1 MGRYIQRETYLRQLM
16 DRMGNG
22 EVKIITGPR
31 RSGKSW
37 LLNRIFKDYLL
48 EQGVAE
54 DNIIIVS
61 FDMDD
66 DEETGDLTDRQ
77 ALKSYLYSRIT
88 DDTTPYYIILDEVQE
103 VEGFEKLVNGL
114 NARDN
119 VDVYITGSN
128 SHFLSSDIKTIFRG
142 RGDEVKVWPFSFREF
157 CTDRTEPV
165 SELWKEY
172 YTYGGMPGLLRQ
184 RTSEQK
190 VAYLQRLWNK
200 TYLDDVVERHKVKNR
215 EALSALADALCS
227 SVGSLT
233 NPNRISNVMSNVQNT
248 KIDSETVSNYIG
260 YLEEAFLFEGAKRYN
275 IKGNKYFESIK
286 KYYSV
291 DVGLRNAKLNFR
303 QQEIT
308 HIMENVIYNELRMRG
323 FAVDVGVVEA
333 REMRNGKSE
342 YIQYEID
349 FIASNG
355 RDKYYIQSAF
365 SLDSEEKR
373 QQELRSLLKV
383 DDSFQ
388 KIVITGSDIAAYTDD
403 KGIRI
408 IDVLT
413 ESDSLRWHQTIAG
426 DPADWL
432 HYWAPGGPMEQ
443 GIQMLGI
450 KSLPWF
456 AVTDSTGL
464 VVYSG
469 PNCDLA
475 SKKASE
481 LIR

>member
-1 MGRYIQRETYLRQLM
+1 MEKYIKRETYLQQLI

-48 EQGVAE
+48 GQGVEE

-61 FDMDD
+61 FDLDD
-66 DEETGDLTDRQ
+66 EEETGDLTDRQ

-88 DDTTPYYIILDEVQE
+88 DASKPYYVILDEVQE
-103 VEGFEKLVNGL
+103 VEGFEKIVNGL
-114 NARDN
+114 NAKDN

-142 RGDEVKVWPFSFREF
+142 RGDEVRVWPFSFREF
-157 CTDRTEPV
+157 CSDRSEPV

-184 RTSEQK
+184 RTPEQK

-215 EALSALADALCS
+215 DALSTLADALCS

-233 NPNRISNVMSNVQNT
+233 NPNRISNVLRNIQNT
-248 KIDSETVSNYIG
+248 KIDPETISNYIG
-260 YLEEAFLFEGAKRYN
+260 YLEEAFLFEGSKRYN
-275 IKGNKYFESIK
+275 IKGNRYFESIK

-355 RDKYYIQSAF
+355 TDKYYVQSAF
-365 SLDSEEKR
+365 SLDGDEKR
-373 QQELRSLLKV
+373 QQELKSLLKV

-388 KIVITGSDIAAYTDD
+388 KIVITGNDIAEYTDA
-403 KGIRI
+403 KGIRFMG
-408 IDVLT
+408 LFQFLQ
-413 ESDSLRWHQTIAG
+413 S
-426 DPADWL
+426 
-432 HYWAPGGPMEQ
+432 
-443 GIQMLGI
+443 GI
-450 KSLPWF
+450 
-456 AVTDSTGL
+456 
-464 VVYSG
+464 
-469 PNCDLA
+469 
-475 SKKASE
+475 
-481 LIR
+481 

>member
-1 MGRYIQRETYLRQLM
+1 MERYIQRETYLRQLT

-157 CTDRTEPV
+157 CTDRTEPIN
-165 SELWKEY
+165 ELWKEY

-233 NPNRISNVMSNVQNT
+233 NPNRISNVMRNVQNT

-403 KGIRI
+403 KGIRFMG
-408 IDVLT
+408 LFQFLL
-413 ESDSLRWHQTIAG
+413 S
-426 DPADWL
+426 
-432 HYWAPGGPMEQ
+432 
-443 GIQMLGI
+443 GI
-450 KSLPWF
+450 
-456 AVTDSTGL
+456 
-464 VVYSG
+464 
-469 PNCDLA
+469 
-475 SKKASE
+475 
-481 LIR
+481 

>member
-1 MGRYIQRETYLRQLM
+1 MERYIQRETYLRQLT

-48 EQGVAE
+48 GQGVEE

-66 DEETGDLTDRQ
+66 EEETGDLTDRQ
-77 ALKSYLYSRIT
+77 ALKSYLYSHIT
-88 DDTTPYYIILDEVQE
+88 NNTRPYYIILDEVQE

-114 NARDN
+114 NAKDN

-184 RTSEQK
+184 RTPEQK

-215 EALSALADALCS
+215 EAFSALADALCS

-233 NPNRISNVMSNVQNT
+233 NPNRISNVLRNVQNT
-248 KIDSETVSNYIG
+248 KIDPETVSNYIG
-260 YLEEAFLFEGAKRYN
+260 YLEEAFLFEGAKRFN
-275 IKGNKYFESIK
+275 IKGNRYFESIK

-323 FAVDVGVVEA
+323 FAVDVGVVES

-365 SLDSEEKR
+365 SLDSDEKR

-388 KIVITGSDIAAYTDD
+388 KIVITGSDISAYTDA
-403 KGIRI
+403 KGIRFMG
-408 IDVLT
+408 LYQFLL
-413 ESDSLRWHQTIAG
+413 S
-426 DPADWL
+426 
-432 HYWAPGGPMEQ
+432 
-443 GIQMLGI
+443 GI
-450 KSLPWF
+450 
-456 AVTDSTGL
+456 
-464 VVYSG
+464 
-469 PNCDLA
+469 
-475 SKKASE
+475 
-481 LIR
+481 

>member
-1 MGRYIQRETYLRQLM
+1 MERYIQRETYLRQLM

-233 NPNRISNVMSNVQNT
+233 NPNRISNVMRSVQNT

-260 YLEEAFLFEGAKRYN
+260 YLEEAFLFEGTKRYN

-388 KIVITGSDIAAYTDD
+388 KIVITGSDIAAYTDN
-403 KGIRI
+403 KGIRFMG
-408 IDVLT
+408 LFQFLL
-413 ESDSLRWHQTIAG
+413 S
-426 DPADWL
+426 
-432 HYWAPGGPMEQ
+432 
-443 GIQMLGI
+443 GI
-450 KSLPWF
+450 
-456 AVTDSTGL
+456 
-464 VVYSG
+464 
-469 PNCDLA
+469 
-475 SKKASE
+475 
-481 LIR
+481 

>member
-1 MGRYIQRETYLRQLM
+1 MEHYIQREVYLRKLTE
-16 DRMGNG
+16 RMGNG

-48 EQGVAE
+48 GQGVAE

-66 DEETGDLTDRQ
+66 KEETGDLTDRQ

-88 DDTTPYYIILDEVQE
+88 NSTTPYYIILDEVQE

-114 NARDN
+114 NAKDN

-184 RTSEQK
+184 RTPEQK

-200 TYLDDVVERHKVKNR
+200 TYLDDVVERHRVKNR

-233 NPNRISNVMSNVQNT
+233 NPNRISNVLRNVQNT
-248 KIDSETVSNYIG
+248 QIDPETVSNYIG

-355 RDKYYIQSAF
+355 THKYYIQSAF
-365 SLDSEEKR
+365 SLDNEEKR

-388 KIVITGSDIAAYTDD
+388 KIAITGSDIAAYTDA
-403 KGIRI
+403 KGIRFMG
-408 IDVLT
+408 LFQFLL
-413 ESDSLRWHQTIAG
+413 S
-426 DPADWL
+426 
-432 HYWAPGGPMEQ
+432 
-443 GIQMLGI
+443 GI
-450 KSLPWF
+450 
-456 AVTDSTGL
+456 
-464 VVYSG
+464 
-469 PNCDLA
+469 
-475 SKKASE
+475 
-481 LIR
+481 

>member
-1 MGRYIQRETYLRQLM
+1 MGRYIQRETYLRQLT

-233 NPNRISNVMSNVQNT
+233 NPNRISNVMRSVQNT

-403 KGIRI
+403 KGIRF
-408 IDVLT
+408 
-413 ESDSLRWHQTIAG
+413 
-426 DPADWL
+426 
-432 HYWAPGGPMEQ
+432 M
-443 GIQMLGI
+443 
-450 KSLPWF
+450 
-456 AVTDSTGL
+456 GL
-464 VVYSG
+464 FQFLLSG
-469 PNCDLA
+469 V
-475 SKKASE
+475 
-481 LIR
+481 

>member
-103 VEGFEKLVNGL
+103 VDGFEKLVNGL

-128 SHFLSSDIKTIFRG
+128 SHFLSSEIKTIFRG

-233 NPNRISNVMSNVQNT
+233 NPNRISNVMRSVQNT

-388 KIVITGSDIAAYTDD
+388 KIVITGSDIAAYTDN
-403 KGIRI
+403 KGIRFMG
-408 IDVLT
+408 LFQFLL
-413 ESDSLRWHQTIAG
+413 S
-426 DPADWL
+426 
-432 HYWAPGGPMEQ
+432 
-443 GIQMLGI
+443 GI
-450 KSLPWF
+450 
-456 AVTDSTGL
+456 
-464 VVYSG
+464 
-469 PNCDLA
+469 
-475 SKKASE
+475 
-481 LIR
+481 